1 VSDPLSEINL
11 ASLQEAVRM
20 SKAAGASDFSI
31 TATLGEQHDSA
42 KEDLTSAVEIVDVE
56 SFPSMS
62 DLYVEKRKW
71 LRVRN
76 VVAVATDLKESTALN
91 FDKYA
96 QTSAPLYQAV
106 TGSVVRLFSLFDAQ
120 FVAIQGDGAFG
131 LFHGER
137 AYERAFA
144 AAVSIKTFSERSVG
158 PLIDEHFAESFPD
171 TGLKTG
177 IASGILVAK
186 KVGVRGTNEP
196 VWAGKPVNFAVKCA
210 QGADRHELIA
220 TAAVYEKLGA
230 NDYIAHSC
238 GCPSGVTAPLWSEIE
253 IEKLGKH
260 SKCMRLLSNWCEV
273 HGDRFCRATW
283 PARNRGM
290 TSIRRRS
297 QREQRGGAVRGAVG
311 VPAE

>member
-1 VSDPLSEINL
+1 MSDSHGEVNL
-11 ASLQEAVRM
+11 ASLQEAVRLR
-20 SKAAGASDFSI
+20 KAASASDFSVNS
-31 TATLGEQHDSA
+31 TLGDQHESA
-42 KEDLTSAVEIVDVE
+42 KGDLTSAVEIVNVDT
-56 SFPSMS
+56 FPSMS

-71 LRVRN
+71 LRIRN

-96 QTSAPLYQAV
+96 QTSARLYQAV

-120 FVAIQGDGAFG
+120 FVAIQGDGVFA

-144 AAVSIKTFSERSVG
+144 AAASIKTFSQRSVG

-177 IASGILVAK
+177 IGSGILVAK

-210 QGADRHELIA
+210 QRADRHELIA
-220 TAAVYEKLGA
+220 TAAVYEKLA
-230 NDYIAHSC
+230 VNDYIAYSC
-238 GCPSGVTAPLWSEIE
+238 GCPSGVTAPLWGEIE
-253 IEKLGKH
+253 VEKLGKH
-260 SKCMRLLSNWCEV
+260 SKCMHLLSNWCEL
-273 HGDRFCRATW
+273 HGDEFCRAILAGEKSRDDLN
-283 PARNRGM
+283 PA
-290 TSIRRRS
+290 
-297 QREQRGGAVRGAVG
+297 AA
-311 VPAE
+311 AA